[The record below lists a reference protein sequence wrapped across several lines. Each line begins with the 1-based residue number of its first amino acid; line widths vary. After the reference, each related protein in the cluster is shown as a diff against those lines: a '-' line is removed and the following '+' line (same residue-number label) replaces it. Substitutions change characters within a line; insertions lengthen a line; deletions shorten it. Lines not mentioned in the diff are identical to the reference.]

1 MKRVFEKWTLWLPP
15 LLATLIFLVLS
26 RITYFRYENSDDFLI
41 ARAFLGFEGVR
52 PVLPHLYLHPVLVW
66 ALTGISDAVPG
77 VAWFRWCRWERC
89 GCRRRYCAS
98 AFCAAEGL
106 RACIPPSVA

>member
-15 LLATLIFLVLS
+15 LLATLFFLVLS

-52 PVLPHLYLHPVLVW
+52 PVLPHLYLHPVLVRGLVFGGADGSAVAVGGGTVLLPS
-66 ALTGISDAVPG
+66 AL
-77 VAWFRWCRWERC
+77 RK
-89 GCRRRYCAS
+89 GCAPASRR
-98 AFCAAEGL
+98 L
-106 RACIPPSVA
+106 

>member
-15 LLATLIFLVLS
+15 LLATLFFLVLS

-66 ALTGISDAVPG
+66 ALTGLSDAAPG
-77 VAWFRWCRWERC
+77 VAWFSVVQMGALWL
-89 GCRRRYCAS
+89 S
-98 AFCAAEGL
+98 AAALGVCLLRCAAASRRL
-106 RACIPPSVA
+106 